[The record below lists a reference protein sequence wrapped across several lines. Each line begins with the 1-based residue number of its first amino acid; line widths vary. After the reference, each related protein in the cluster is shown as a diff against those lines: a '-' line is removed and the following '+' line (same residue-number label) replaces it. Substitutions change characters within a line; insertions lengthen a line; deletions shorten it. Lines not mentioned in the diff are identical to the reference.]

1 MDQKYLV
8 PSPVRRGYEF
18 APGIGVEEVLVAGA
32 GVVVAAILLGLA
44 VLLHL
49 PLMLRAI
56 VAVIPA
62 GVGIGSVML
71 KIDDLPLYKHA
82 QFAWAFAHSQKLYL
96 YNFKYPT
103 DY

>member
-1 MDQKYLV
+1 MEQKYLV
-8 PSPVRRGYEF
+8 PAPVRRGYEF

-32 GVVVAAILLGLA
+32 GVVVAAVLFGLA

-49 PLMLRAI
+49 PLMIRAI

-62 GVGIGSVML
+62 GVGVGSVML
-71 KIDDLPLYKHA
+71 KISDLPLYKHA
-82 QFAWAFAHSQKLYL
+82 QFAWVWAHSQKLYL